1 MSDKMDDQPG
11 QAPQDPAPRPQG
23 AAPGGLPGEGSHGAG
38 DFDDR
43 DGGDD
48 EHWRVGAEP
57 SRLETVKAQLAE
69 HASAAGAWFERT
81 THAVREEFDKAAAVT
96 AVAATAVWR
105 WASEKSVEAGESFA
119 RLLGRTG
126 DEAPR
131 RAVRRGP
138 RPIWKQALIWAG
150 WGGGALAAASMA
162 FMVYVTWDL
171 PSTDDLWS
179 AKASPSIT
187 FVDVK
192 GRVILREGAQNA
204 PPVDLKKLPAYVGQ
218 AVVAIEDKR
227 FYSHWG
233 VDFEGLTRAAFE
245 NAQNMRVVQGGSTIT
260 QQLAKNLFLTNERTF
275 RRKAQEVALALWL
288 EGRFTKDEILA
299 LYLSRVFF
307 GAGAWGVEA
316 ASERYFD
323 KPASQLTLGESALL
337 AGLLKAPSR
346 MNPAIDPREAKLR
359 AVVVLNEMVNEGFI
373 TAAQRDQAVAAN
385 RTLAI
390 KSRPPSGNLGYF
402 REWIDADLSRLLGD
416 ERDDYI
422 VETTLDLDAQRAGER
437 AIAEALRREG
447 ASLNVSQGA
456 LIAVND
462 EGGVIAMVGGSD
474 FEATQFNRTTQMR
487 RQPGSSFKFYIY
499 LAALDRGVSPYAVR
513 DDAPIVIGDW
523 APANYDD
530 EYFGPVPLTFAFAKS
545 LNMVAI
551 RVAQEAGHPRVI
563 DMARRLGVRSDL
575 FNYASLALGAQEMT
589 LAELTQS
596 YAVVSNGGYA
606 VRPFGIR
613 AIRRANDNVVYQWRA
628 GERERVLED
637 RVVRG
642 MNLLMSRVVE
652 AGTGTRAR
660 LDGRQSAGKTGTTN
674 DYKDAWFVGFSSG
687 VTTGVWVGND
697 DTRRTKKV
705 TGGSMPATIWADFM
719 RVALRN
725 TPPRPLAMPR
735 SGDFVVEALP
745 TPQTVQA
752 GDGDAEDT
760 GGGAPLMIPA
770 HSRTVDPSEDSP
782 IN

>member
-1 MSDKMDDQPG
+1 LPG
-11 QAPQDPAPRPQG
+11 EAPRPPRQDAARGRAHEDG
-23 AAPGGLPGEGSHGAG
+23 ARYTGRDAIDNQAG
-38 DFDDR
+38 DHLA
-43 DGGDD
+43 GDD
-48 EHWRVGAEP
+48 PADAEWRVGGEP
-57 SRLETVKAQLAE
+57 SRLEILKAQAEEQAAAALAWLRQ
-69 HASAAGAWFERT
+69 AGKI
-81 THAVREEFDKAAAVT
+81 VREEADTVAAAAAVI
-96 AVAATAVWR
+96 ATIVWR
-105 WASEKSVEAGESFA
+105 WGKEKAAEAGAAVA
-119 RLLGRTG
+119 RLTGRTG
-126 DEAPR
+126 EEAPR
-131 RAVRRGP
+131 RAIRRGP
-138 RPIWKQALIWAG
+138 NPWWKQILIWAG
-150 WGGGALAAASMA
+150 WGGGALVATSMA
-162 FMVYVTWDL
+162 FMAYVTWDL

-204 PPVDLKKLPAYVGQ
+204 PPVDLEKLPAYVGQ

-227 FYSHWG
+227 FFHHWG
-233 VDFEGLTRAAFE
+233 VDFEGLSRAAVE
-245 NAQNMRVVQGGSTIT
+245 NAQNFRVVQGGSTIT

-288 EGRFTKDEILA
+288 EGRFSKDQILA

-346 MNPAIDPREAKLR
+346 MNPAIDPREAKDR
-359 AVVVLNEMVNEGFI
+359 AVIVLNEMVAEGFI
-373 TAAQRDQAVAAN
+373 TAAQRDGAVSAN
-385 RTLAI
+385 RMLAI

-402 REWIDADLSRLLGD
+402 REWIEADLSRLLGE

-447 ASLNVSQGA
+447 EALNVSQGA

-462 EGGVIAMVGGSD
+462 DGGVIAMVGGSD

-487 RQPGSSFKFYIY
+487 RQPGSAFKFYIY
-499 LAALDRGVSPYAVR
+499 LAALQRGLSPYSVR
-513 DDAPIVIGDW
+513 DDAPIMVGDW

-530 EYFGPVPLTFAFAKS
+530 EYFGSVPLTLAFAKS

-551 RVAQEAGHPRVI
+551 RVAQEAGHQRVI
-563 DMARRLGVRSDL
+563 DLAKRLGVRSAL
-575 FNYASLALGAQEMT
+575 FNYASLALGAQEMS

-596 YAVVSNGGYA
+596 YAAVSNGGYA
-606 VRPFGIR
+606 VRPFGIS
-613 AIRRANDNVVYQWRA
+613 AIRRANGNVLYQWRA
-628 GERERVLED
+628 GDRDRVLED
-637 RVVRG
+637 REVRG
-642 MNLLMSRVVE
+642 MNLLMARVVE
-652 AGTGTRAR
+652 AGTGARAR

-697 DTRRTKKV
+697 DTRRTRKV
-705 TGGSMPATIWADFM
+705 TGGSMPASIWRDFM
-719 RVALRN
+719 RVALRD

-735 SGDFVVEALP
+735 AGDFLVEAAP
-745 TPQTVQA
+745 PSQA
-752 GDGDAEDT
+752 VAATADAMPDT
-760 GGGAPLMIPA
+760 GGGAPLIIPA
-770 HSRTVDPSEDSP
+770 TIGPVDPSQDSP